1 MMPKRF
7 ANDLLYAECSRCGQ
21 PVLLEPDQ
29 TADIILWSGLNPL
42 QLDLSC
48 MILSDG
54 CPLCDPEE
62 EYFPTHIVRL
72 KLEAAHVTG
81 HPLR

>member
-1 MMPKRF
+1 MPKKH
-7 ANDLLYAECSRCGQ
+7 ANDLLYAECSRCGR

-29 TADIILWSGLNPL
+29 TTDVILWSGVNPL

-54 CPLCDPEE
+54 CPMCDPGV

-72 KLEAAHVTG
+72 KSETAYETG
-81 HPLR
+81 RPLR